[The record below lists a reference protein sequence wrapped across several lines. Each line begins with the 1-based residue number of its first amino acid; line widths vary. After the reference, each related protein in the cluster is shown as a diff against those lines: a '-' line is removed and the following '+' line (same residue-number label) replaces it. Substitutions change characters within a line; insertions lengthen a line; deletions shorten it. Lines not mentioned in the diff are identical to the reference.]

1 MSWTGKILANLDRQN
16 NSTLWLMI
24 IGSLLGLGVIDYLS
38 GFEISFAFFYVFPVA
53 LSSWALGRSAGRW
66 IAVASALVWQAS
78 NLLAGEQ
85 FSSLWIIFWNTLTR
99 LGFFL
104 VISVLLTEIHTLLR
118 NESILSRTDHLTGI
132 LNRRAFYEVAGQEL
146 EKLKG
151 SQQPLTIIYV
161 DLDKFKNVNDA
172 LGHQVGDR
180 LLKKVAEILTLQ
192 LRGMDIVSRV
202 GGDEFAVLLPATDQ
216 EASRRVAMRLF
227 RAEHEEMQQE
237 HWPITFSLGILTCSS
252 PPPHVDDLLHLADQ
266 LMYAAKNEGRDQACY
281 GTYP

>member
-85 FSSLWIIFWNTLTR
+85 FSSLWILLWNTLTR

-132 LNRRAFYEVAGQEL
+132 LNRRAFFEVAGQEL
-146 EKLKG
+146 QKLKN
-151 SQQPLTIIYV
+151 SRQPLTVIYA
-161 DLDKFKNVNDA
+161 DLDKFKNVNDT

-180 LLKKVAEILTLQ
+180 LLRKVAEILTLQ

-216 EASRRVAMRLF
+216 DAGRRVAMRLF

-237 HWPITFSLGILTCSS
+237 HWPITFSAGILTCSS
-252 PPPHVDDLLHLADQ
+252 PPSNVDDLLHLADQ
-266 LMYAAKNEGRDQACY
+266 LMYGAKKEGKDKAHF

>member
-1 MSWTGKILANLDRQN
+1 MSWTGKILANLDQQKR
-16 NSTLWLMI
+16 STLWILV
-24 IGSLLGLGVIDYLS
+24 IGSMFGLGVIDYLT
-38 GFEISFAFFYVFPVA
+38 GFEISFAIFYIFPVTLA
-53 LSSWALGRSAGRW
+53 SWALGKNAGTW
-66 IAVASALVWQAS
+66 IAVISALIWQGS
-78 NLLAGEQ
+78 NLLAGEE
-85 FSSLWIIFWNTLTR
+85 FSTPWIPFWNTLTR

-132 LNRRAFYEVAGQEL
+132 LNRRAFFEVAGQEL
-146 EKLKG
+146 ERLKRNP
-151 SQQPLTIIYV
+151 QPLTVIYV
-161 DLDKFKNVNDA
+161 DLDKFKNINDA

-180 LLKKVAEILTLQ
+180 LLRKVAEILTLQ

-216 EASRRVAMRLF
+216 DAGRRVAMRLF

-237 HWPITFSLGILTCSS
+237 HWPITFSAGILTCSS
-252 PPPHVDDLLHLADQ
+252 PPSNVDDLLHLADR
-266 LMYAAKNEGRDQACY
+266 LMYAAKKEGKDKACY